1 MKYPR
6 IEARDR
12 YYNFADSRA
21 HREPAELKFS
31 KDCVL
36 HFKASAAGG
45 GGNKKYCNCKACNTT
60 RHYTEFIPRHDV
72 SRSIEWTDIDNFTPV
87 LYTSFICIHC
97 IKKMHE
103 QYKTKYGLDDFSALY
118 ALCALMDFYYDHSLA
133 QAVYND
139 TDLYYADGVKMDPNT
154 HWTDRY
160 FRLLEEGDFKD
171 KNFWGS
177 DNVKFY
183 ETLRAGKKEENS
195 TVGMSDD
202 EKDNF
207 NQVLSLY
214 HYDPFIEDDPKDRPR
229 LIADLVTMMDD
240 AMADDVV
247 RMRAALEIVRAFNRI
262 DKINN
267 TLIELQATPELTAQ
281 NARQIKE
288 LIDTKKKETDMV
300 TAFSKDHGFAEKYAN
315 SKSKGSGTLGAVIR
329 DMKAANYDFGTV
341 NKYDIETSAA
351 IKQVSDISA
360 ESIFKQ
366 IALTSADYADMV
378 RQQAIEIKNMQEE
391 LRMKEE
397 ELRLFKEKELKQEIL
412 EELREE
418 LIAKKIPTQN
428 VDDMIAKE
436 LNKNRVLPPL

>member
-1 MKYPR
+1 MKYKR
-6 IEARDR
+6 IDKRDQ
-12 YYNFADSRA
+12 YYLQAGDNALKKAPELNFQKDPGLNFRPVNAQ
-21 HREPAELKFS
+21 LGS
-31 KDCVL
+31 KM
-36 HFKASAAGG
+36 A
-45 GGNKKYCNCKACNTT
+45 NCKSCNTR
-60 RHYTEFIPRHDV
+60 RHYTEFIPVHRKG
-72 SRSIEWTDIDNFTPV
+72 RCFEWDDIDKFTPKY
-87 LYTSFICIHC
+87 YTSFICIHC
-97 IKKMHE
+97 LIKLHE
-103 QYKTKYGLDDFSALY
+103 EYKNKYGLDDFQALY
-118 ALCALMDFYYDHSLA
+118 AICALIDVYYDHSLA

-139 TDLYYADGVKMDPNT
+139 HDLRFEDGVKMNPETN
-154 HWTDRY
+154 WIDRY
-160 FRLLEEGDFKD
+160 FRLLEEGDFKGES
-171 KNFWGS
+171 FWGS

-183 ETLRAGKKEENS
+183 EAMRAAKKEENS
-195 TVGMSDD
+195 TEGMS
-202 EKDNF
+202 EEERDNY
-207 NQVLSLY
+207 NQVLALY
-214 HYDPFIEDDPKDRPR
+214 HYDPFTEDDPKDRPR
-229 LIADLVTMMDD
+229 LMADLVTMKDD

-267 TLIELQATPELTAQ
+267 TLIELQATPESTAQ

-329 DMKAANYDFGTV
+329 DMKDAHYDFGTV
-341 NKYDIETSAA
+341 NKYDIETAAA

-366 IALTSADYADMV
+366 IGLTSADYADMV
-378 RQQAIEIKNMQEE
+378 RQQAVEIKRMQEQ
-391 LRMKEE
+391 LNMKEE

-418 LIAKKIPTQN
+418 LLAKGIPTQN

-436 LNKNRVLPPL
+436 MNKNKVVPPL

>member
-1 MKYPR
+1 MRYKRVDRLDQYYTSADRKTAATVESVKFTRQPSFSFR
-6 IEARDR
+6 PETPTKR
-12 YYNFADSRA
+12 YY
-21 HREPAELKFS
+21 
-31 KDCVL
+31 C
-36 HFKASAAGG
+36 
-45 GGNKKYCNCKACNTT
+45 CKTCCTM
-60 RHYTEFIPRHDV
+60 RHYTEFVQQHAKHKSVEWDDV
-72 SRSIEWTDIDNFTPV
+72 DRFTPKH
-87 LYTSFICIHC
+87 YTSFICIHC
-97 IKKMHE
+97 LQRFHEDFKKR
-103 QYKTKYGLDDFSALY
+103 YNFDDWQALY
-118 ALCALMDFYYDHSLA
+118 MVCSIVDVYYDHSLA

-139 TDLYYADGVKMDPNT
+139 TDLYFDDGIKMNPDT
-154 HWTDRY
+154 SWIDRY
-160 FRLLEEGDFKD
+160 FRQLEVGDFKGES
-171 KNFWGS
+171 FWGS
-177 DNVKFY
+177 DNFRFY
-183 ETLRAGKKEENS
+183 DLIKVNQKEAAS
-195 TVGMSDD
+195 IQGMTDE

-214 HYDPFIEDDPKDRPR
+214 HYDPFTEDDPRDRPR
-229 LIADLVTMMDD
+229 LMADLVTMKDD
-240 AMADDVV
+240 AMGDDLV

-329 DMKAANYDFGTV
+329 DMKEANYDFGAV
-341 NKYDIETSAA
+341 NKYDIETAAA

-366 IALTSADYADMV
+366 IGLTSAEYADMV
-378 RQQAIEIKNMQEE
+378 RQQATELKRLQEQ
-391 LRMKEE
+391 LDMKEE

-418 LIAKKIPTQN
+418 LVAKNIPTEN
-428 VDDMIAKE
+428 VDEMIKRE
-436 LNKNRVLPPL
+436 FDKNRVLPPL

>member
-1 MKYPR
+1 MKYRR
-6 IEARDR
+6 IEKLDQ
-12 YYNFADSRA
+12 YYLQADDDIRKQ
-21 HREPAELKFS
+21 PPELKFYREPGLYYRPANA
-31 KDCVL
+31 DR
-36 HFKASAAGG
+36 GT
-45 GGNKKYCNCKACNTT
+45 KYCNCKSCNTT
-60 RHYTEFIPRHDV
+60 RHFTEFVPLHRK
-72 SRSIEWTDIDNFTPV
+72 SRCMEWANLDKFTPV
-87 LYTSFICIHC
+87 YYTSFICVHC
-97 IKKMHE
+97 LIKLHE
-103 QYKTKYGLDDFSALY
+103 QYKSKYGLDDWEALY
-118 ALCALMDFYYDHSLA
+118 AICALLDVYYDHNLA

-139 TDLYYADGVKMDPNT
+139 HDLYFEDGQRMNADV
-154 HWTDRY
+154 HWIDRY
-160 FRLLEEGDFKD
+160 FRLLEVGDFKGQT
-171 KNFWGS
+171 FWGS
-177 DNVKFY
+177 DNLKFY
-183 ETLRAGKKEENS
+183 ESMRAAKKEENS
-195 TVGMSDD
+195 TQGMSDD
-202 EKDNF
+202 ERNNY

-214 HYDPFIEDDPKDRPR
+214 HYDPFTEDDPKDRPR

-267 TLIELQATPELTAQ
+267 TLIELQATPESNAR

-351 IKQVSDISA
+351 IQQVSDISA

-366 IALTSADYADMV
+366 LGLTSVEYSDMV
-378 RQQAIEIKNMQEE
+378 RQQAVEIKNLQSE
-391 LRMKEE
+391 LRAKEE

-412 EELREE
+412 EELRDE

-436 LNKNRVLPPL
+436 LNKNRVIPPL